1 MNKLSTLG
9 IAVALGLLL
18 AACGTGNRLDTD
30 ADFDPNDGESGGGQF
45 LPFIGRIDTGMIG
58 LDDGYL
64 ETGKAAP
71 NETSVPR
78 IVVPNMTTVEYY
90 DAAWELA
97 DTAGNYNGIIDFM
110 ILTLRPLSAHAA
122 SNVTAF
128 KDDAQ
133 VDPARF
139 IKIGGAM
146 LQPQGMAF
154 DPAIQL
160 TLPIHSRAEASAGD
174 TFHLYV
180 FVDESE
186 FGRSAADDVGTDT
199 GYWEYAKEVQVD
211 DNGTSV
217 TFNID
222 YGNEEVSGQYA
233 IVTDSIGLTPHNSGD
248 GEDI

>member
-1 MNKLSTLG
+1 MNKLSTVG
-9 IAVALGLLL
+9 IAISLALLL

-45 LPFIGRIDTGMIG
+45 LPFIGRIDTGMIL

-78 IVVPNMTTVEYY
+78 IVIPNQTTMEWY

-97 DTAGNYNGIIDFM
+97 DVNGNYNGIIDFM

-139 IKIGGAM
+139 IKVGGAM
-146 LQPQGMAF
+146 LQPQGAAF

-160 TLPIHSRAEASAGD
+160 TLPIHSRAEATAGEIL
-174 TFHLYV
+174 HLYV
-180 FVDESE
+180 FVDDSQ
-186 FGRSAADDVGTDT
+186 FGRTAADDVGTDT
-199 GYWEYAKEVQVD
+199 GYWEYAKEVEVND
-211 DNGTSV
+211 TGTAV

-222 YGNEEVSGQYA
+222 YGNEEVAGQYA
-233 IVTDSIGLTPHNSGD
+233 IVTDTIGLVPHD
-248 GEDI
+248 GGGGESI